1 MATILELDHVSFKRG
16 NRFIV
21 NKMNVSLQAG
31 HFIGLIGPNGTGKST
46 LLKLMAK
53 LLKAHSGTIQFLQKN
68 LNEMTDLEVAKA
80 ITYMPQSTM
89 LDYQFTVEQVVMMG
103 RHPHRKKWQLSQK
116 QDYTIVEEALKQT
129 GIDHLKDRFITTL
142 SGGER
147 QLTFLARAITQQSD
161 VILLDEPT
169 SDLDIYHQVQ
179 ICEIIRLLV
188 KEGKTVVAAIHDINL
203 ATRYCDQLLLLR
215 DGEIVS
221 FASPEEAITSDILRK
236 VFQTNTF
243 TYDDPYF
250 EKRQVIP
257 YSVLL
262 DDQLKVGKAK

>member
-1 MATILELDHVSFKRG
+1 MTSILELNQVSFKRG

-21 NKMNVSLQAG
+21 KQMDVSLQAG
-31 HFIGLIGPNGTGKST
+31 RFIGLIGPNGTGKST
-46 LLKLMAK
+46 LLRLMAK
-53 LLKAHSGTIQFLQKN
+53 LLKPHAGTIHFLNRN

-80 ITYMPQSTM
+80 ITYMPQSTV
-89 LDYQFTVEQVVMMG
+89 LDYQFTVEQVVLMG
-103 RHPHRKKWQLSQK
+103 RHPHRKKWQLSQRA
-116 QDYTIVEEALKQT
+116 DYEIAEQAMKQT
-129 GIDHLKDRFITTL
+129 GIYQLKDRFITTL

-147 QLTFLARAITQQSD
+147 QLAFLARSITQQSD

-179 ICEIIRLLV
+179 ICQVIRGLV
-188 KEGKTVVAAIHDINL
+188 NEGKSVIAAIHDINL
-203 ATRYCDQLLLLR
+203 ANRYCDELLLLR
-215 DGEIVS
+215 DGEMIA
-221 FASPEEAITSDILRK
+221 FDKPEQAITVDHLMR

-257 YSVLL
+257 YAVQS
-262 DDQLKVGKAK
+262 